1 MSLTLIGYAAAF
13 IAVTPTSSPSLSFK
27 NSTIQL
33 GRSCVASLII
43 SQIFGRN
50 IHTALFASTL
60 STLTL
65 LSHTSR
71 LPEFLH
77 TTKEIREIGDF
88 SRKFLSAEAANQMCA
103 ALEQINI
110 TITLLAAHYLVM
122 KAAR

>member
-71 LPEFLH
+71 LPEFH

-88 SRKFLSAEAANQMCA
+88 SRKFLSAEAAEKMCA